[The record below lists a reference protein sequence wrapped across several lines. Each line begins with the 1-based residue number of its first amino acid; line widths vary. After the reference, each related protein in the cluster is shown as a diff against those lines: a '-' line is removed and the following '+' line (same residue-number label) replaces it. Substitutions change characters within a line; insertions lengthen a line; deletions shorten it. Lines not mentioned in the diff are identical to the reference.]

1 MEIVRRVIVR
11 RAIVLGGN
19 CAGGGPIILGG
30 NCPGGNCP
38 RCQLSG
44 GGGNFSGGNCLGDR
58 PGGNCSGGIVMFPK
72 KELILYLVL

>member
-1 MEIVRRVIVR
+1 MGIARG
-11 RAIVLGGN
+11 AIVLGAN
-19 CAGGGPIILGG
+19 CL
-30 NCPGGNCP
+30 
-38 RCQLSG
+38 G